1 MILMII
7 AVVIKGFAFLVFLLL
22 FILMISVLA
31 LTNEAIYLENEVT
44 ESDLY
49 IFSYFDIYW
58 MMMFNVWDDTY
69 GDSEWYQ
76 LNYTYSFLVGVVF
89 LNLYI
94 SIVGDIYDEFVS
106 NKETIDIKEQLILTL
121 DAGRLV

>member
-1 MILMII
+1 MII

>member
-31 LTNEAIYLENEVT
+31 LTNEAIYLENEVS